1 MCGIFGICIHGQ
13 AKLTPQMLHLTINDL
28 FKLSESRGKEAAG
41 LAISGQDR
49 IEVYKEAVSAT
60 AMLKSQAYKQWFDQ
74 VLHSFVV
81 NAQGNSTPP
90 VTVIGHSRLVTNGSM
105 ELHDNNQPVI
115 TNGLVG
121 VHNGIIVNDG
131 NLWQISPALQRHYE
145 VDTEIILGL
154 IRNFFNK
161 TGSLVKATRQAFNL
175 IKGTASIAVLFN
187 DLNALLLAT
196 NNGSLYTC
204 SNPKIG
210 IHIFAS
216 ERYMLQVLV
225 KRAYMQKMLGEYEI
239 TQLIPGTGWI
249 IDTADAKTEIFS
261 LKGDTVQQHLKIMKS
276 HPRIIQDTNLNGKHR
291 VDAQPGAQLPTI
303 IPESISNRFA
313 IDVKKIAALRRCIK
327 CLLPETMPLIE
338 FDEHGVCNYC
348 RNYKKIEIL
357 GHDTLL
363 RTLESF
369 CRKEQAPNCLV
380 SLSGGRDSSYGL
392 HYVKNELGL
401 KPIAFTYDW
410 GMVTDL
416 ARRNQAR
423 LCGQMGIE
431 HILVS
436 ADIKTKRR
444 NIRKNVSAWL
454 KRPSL
459 GTVPLFMAGDKQYF
473 YYANKLRQQTGAGIT
488 VMCINPLERTDFK
501 TGFCGVQPP
510 SGSDPHH
517 YALSLGDQA
526 RLATYYGR
534 EYLLNP
540 LYLNGSIL
548 DTLGAFVSYYV
559 IPHDYINLYNYIRW
573 DEKVIT
579 STLIQEYDWEVATDT
594 HTTWRIGDGTAA
606 FYNYIYYCV
615 AGFTENDT
623 FRSNQIREGM
633 ITRDQALQTIY
644 DENQPRFDSIQWY
657 CDTIGIDMENTLEH
671 INAIPKLY
679 M

>member
-1 MCGIFGICIHGQ
+1 
-13 AKLTPQMLHLTINDL
+13 
-28 FKLSESRGKEAAG
+28 
-41 LAISGQDR
+41 
-49 IEVYKEAVSAT
+49 
-60 AMLKSQAYKQWFDQ
+60 
-74 VLHSFVV
+74 
-81 NAQGNSTPP
+81 
-90 VTVIGHSRLVTNGSM
+90 
-105 ELHDNNQPVI
+105 
-115 TNGLVG
+115 
-121 VHNGIIVNDG
+121 
-131 NLWQISPALQRHYE
+131 

-154 IRNFFNK
+154 IRNYFGE
-161 TGSLVKATRQAFNL
+161 TGSLVEATRTAFKL
-175 IKGTASIAVLFN
+175 IKGTATIAVLFN

-204 SNPKIG
+204 TNPKIS

-225 KRAYMQKMLGEYEI
+225 KRAYIQKLLNEYEI
-239 TQLIPGTGWI
+239 TQVIPGTGCI
-249 IDTADAKTEIFS
+249 IDTTDAKTEIFS
-261 LKGDTVQQHLKIMKS
+261 LKDNAEPQHLMVKS
-276 HPRIIQDTNLNGKHR
+276 YPRIIQDANSNGKHR

-303 IPESISNRFA
+303 IPESISQHFA
-313 IDVKKIAALRRCIK
+313 IDVKKIASLKRCTK

-338 FDEHGVCNYC
+338 FDNQGVCNYC
-348 RNYKKIEIL
+348 RNYKKIEVK
-357 GHDTLL
+357 GHDVLSRTMESL
-363 RTLESF
+363 R
-369 CRKEQAPNCLV
+369 RKDQEPVCLV

-392 HYVKNELGL
+392 HYVKFGLGL

-436 ADIKTKRR
+436 ADIKTKR
-444 NIRKNVSAWL
+444 NYIRKNVTAWL

-473 YYANKLRQQTGAGIT
+473 YYANKLRQQTGAVIT

-501 TGFCGVQPP
+501 TGFCGVLPP

-526 RLATYYGR
+526 KLAAYYGK

-540 LYLNGSIL
+540 AYLNGSIL
-548 DTLGAFVSYYV
+548 DTMGAFVSYYV
-559 IPHDYINLYNYIRW
+559 IPHDYINLYNYIHW

-633 ITRDQALQTIY
+633 ITRNQALQTIY

-657 CDTIGIDMENTLEH
+657 CNTIGIDMQSTLER

-679 M
+679 DRLGLNNRDNHE